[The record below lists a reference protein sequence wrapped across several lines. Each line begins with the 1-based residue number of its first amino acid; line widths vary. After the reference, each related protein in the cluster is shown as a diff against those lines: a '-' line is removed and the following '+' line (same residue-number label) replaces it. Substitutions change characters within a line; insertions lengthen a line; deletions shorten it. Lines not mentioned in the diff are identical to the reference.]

1 MTETI
6 YTSSDK
12 RIVRGPNVTQ
22 LMPAKYPWAWE
33 WFLDSNKNHWVPGEV
48 GMGRSIYQFEHVLTP
63 SEKHIFIT
71 VFAYLTTSDILA
83 MRNVSLAVMEKI
95 TAPEIQTALMRHG
108 FDETVHCYADG
119 TEILTTNGFKD
130 FRNLDSSDRVAQ
142 YHNDG
147 TITYVT
153 PLEIIRSSYNGTVYE
168 FANDSR
174 TYVSV
179 VTPGHRCVV
188 ENPRRGNQLEVIHAK
203 DFYPL
208 NYNIPVAGRIHN
220 QTAKP
225 FSAMDAFRVAFQA
238 DGTIMNQH
246 VKNVGKFT
254 NKRAIRFHLTKP
266 RKIERI
272 IELARLLGVHFTTRY
287 YGGNDKGNL
296 KCLITIWVPAEEPLD
311 KTFEWVDITAIDSTW
326 INSFFEEL
334 KNWDGCVRNENST
347 CYTNTNNAAIQKVAL
362 LAVLSNRRVG
372 IYTLPVCVGNKQT
385 WQLHI
390 YAKSHVSG
398 RSINRKELPY
408 SGDIHCV
415 RVPTGMVI
423 TRYEGCPTVSGNSWT
438 YQHCLECLNL
448 DANDI
453 YTRYQRWPEMNAK
466 FQLSNKYLKRMLE
479 LHTLETKED
488 VEEFIYG
495 YIFFALIFE
504 GVWFYNGFTPIFNMN
519 RRQLMLEAGEQL
531 QYILRDEVNHV
542 KLGIRVIRGIIEE
555 EGIVLDVNRIK
566 QMFIEADACEE
577 NYIKMVLKDGMI
589 GHTVELHMQQS
600 KAVSNRRLKQLGL
613 EPVFPDVAPPF
624 KWLDEIAGGIR
635 KEGNFFETKVKE
647 YQSGAAL
654 DFGDTVKKTDEQ
666 LPAAWKPEW

>member
-108 FDETVHCYADG
+108 FDET
-119 TEILTTNGFKD
+119 
-130 FRNLDSSDRVAQ
+130 
-142 YHNDG
+142 
-147 TITYVT
+147 
-153 PLEIIRSSYNGTVYE
+153 
-168 FANDSR
+168 
-174 TYVSV
+174 
-179 VTPGHRCVV
+179 
-188 ENPRRGNQLEVIHAK
+188 IH
-203 DFYPL
+203 
-208 NYNIPVAGRIHN
+208 
-220 QTAKP
+220 
-225 FSAMDAFRVAFQA
+225 
-238 DGTIMNQH
+238 
-246 VKNVGKFT
+246 
-254 NKRAIRFHLTKP
+254 
-266 RKIERI
+266 
-272 IELARLLGVHFTTRY
+272 
-287 YGGNDKGNL
+287 
-296 KCLITIWVPAEEPLD
+296 
-311 KTFEWVDITAIDSTW
+311 
-326 INSFFEEL
+326 
-334 KNWDGCVRNENST
+334 
-347 CYTNTNNAAIQKVAL
+347 
-362 LAVLSNRRVG
+362 
-372 IYTLPVCVGNKQT
+372 
-385 WQLHI
+385 
-390 YAKSHVSG
+390 
-398 RSINRKELPY
+398 
-408 SGDIHCV
+408 
-415 RVPTGMVI
+415 
-423 TRYEGCPTVSGNSWT
+423 SWT

-453 YTRYQRWPEMNAK
+453 YTRNQRWPEMNAK

-542 KLGIRVIRGIIEE
+542 KLGIRIIRGIIEE